1 MEPWLTDALKI
12 RSVFC
17 FGCLQL
23 PLPAGCSVVEADRN
37 KIICAIT
44 RTREVADDPA
54 DTPAAAAAPAKAAAS
69 ADKTKAPEAEKGK
82 ASGASKA
89 AGKSK

>member
-1 MEPWLTDALKI
+1 M
-12 RSVFC
+12 
-17 FGCLQL
+17 QL

-69 ADKTKAPEAEKGK
+69 ADKTKAPAEAEKGK